1 MTALDD
7 FLHYIMIALGIEL
20 PNNSPDW
27 VHSVLHLALIFAPLL
42 FVVIII
48 RKISNYNIP
57 IIIDNIR
64 IQATNNVTDE
74 VVPTGIY
81 GFVYK
86 HSRISQGILL
96 IGGVLSLP
104 LLYASLELPKNIIN
118 KAIDAEE
125 HMTHMFGLHLS
136 QLDHLYMLCLFY
148 LLVIIANGLMKYA
161 INIYRGKVSENML
174 LILRMSIFKGW
185 CSKNSETRST
195 EIIPMVSQ
203 EVEPVGGFVGEAI
216 ATPVLQGGSFVTIV
230 FFMFVQNPILG
241 AAAITLIPIQILV
254 IPAFQRRLN
263 SLTRAR
269 LSTMRKI
276 GGIIGDYDVKDANN
290 SHVSN
295 SVNEYFN
302 DLQSTRLEFHKTK
315 FMMKFTNNL
324 LIALTPFTFY
334 SIGGYLVIN
343 GQLSLGALI
352 AVLSAY
358 RDLSSPLRELFR
370 YYQTKEDVRVRYREL
385 RMLLA

>member
-1 MTALDD
+1 MSTLDG
-7 FLHYIMIALGIEL
+7 FLHYIMINLGIEL
-20 PNNSPDW
+20 QNNAPDW
-27 VHSVLHLALIFAPLL
+27 VHPLLHFSLIFAPLL
-42 FVVIII
+42 LIFITLRMLFYYDVPRII
-48 RKISNYNIP
+48 YNIKS
-57 IIIDNIR
+57 R
-64 IQATNNVTDE
+64 INNNDTDD
-74 VVPTGIY
+74 VIPMGVY
-81 GFVYK
+81 GFLYK
-86 HSRISQGILL
+86 HSRASQIVLL
-96 IGGVLSLP
+96 IGGILSLP

-118 KAIDAEE
+118 NAIDAEE
-125 HMTHMFGLHLS
+125 HMTHMFGFHLS
-136 QLDHLYMLCLFY
+136 QLEHLYILCIIY
-148 LLVIIANGLMKYA
+148 LLVIIINGLMKYS

-174 LILRMSIFKGW
+174 LILRISIFKGW
-185 CSKNSETRST
+185 CSKDSETRGMD
-195 EIIPMVSQ
+195 IIPMVSQ
-203 EVEPVGGFVGEAI
+203 EVEPVGGFAGEAI
-216 ATPVLQGGSFVTIV
+216 ATPVLQGGTFVTIV

-263 SLTRAR
+263 SLTRVR

-276 GGIIGDYDVKDANN
+276 GGIIGGYDVKDANN
-290 SHVSN
+290 SIVSN

-315 FMMKFTNNL
+315 FMMKFTNNM

-358 RDLSSPLRELFR
+358 KDLSSPLRELFR

>member
-1 MTALDD
+1 MSTLDG

-20 PNNSPDW
+20 PNNAPDW
-27 VHSVLHLALIFAPLL
+27 VHPVLHLALIFTPLL
-42 FVVIII
+42 FIVLII

-57 IIIDNIR
+57 SIIANIR
-64 IQATNNVTDE
+64 IRATNNLADE

-86 HSRISQGILL
+86 NSRISQGVLL

-125 HMTHMFGLHLS
+125 HTTHMFGLHLS
-136 QLDHLYMLCLFY
+136 QLDHLYILCMLY

-161 INIYRGKVSENML
+161 INIYRGKVSESML

-185 CSKNSETRST
+185 CSKNSESRST

-203 EVEPVGGFVGEAI
+203 EVEPVGGFAGEAI
-216 ATPVLQGGSFVTIV
+216 ATPVLQGGTFITIV

-290 SHVSN
+290 SIVSN

-358 RDLSSPLRELFR
+358 KDLSSPLRELFR

-385 RMLLA
+385 RMLLT